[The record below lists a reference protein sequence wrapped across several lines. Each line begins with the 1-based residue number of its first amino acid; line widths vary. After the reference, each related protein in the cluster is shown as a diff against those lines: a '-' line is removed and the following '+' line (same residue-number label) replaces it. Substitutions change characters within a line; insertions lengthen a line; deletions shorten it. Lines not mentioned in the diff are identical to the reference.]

1 MIQFLK
7 NKVSTSKAITKS
19 DAIRIT
25 EVSRTDAVDLFA
37 AANWIRETYR
47 KDSVEL
53 CSIINAKSG
62 ACPEDCAYCAQSSKR
77 KSNIAIY
84 PLLNR
89 ETVLRKA
96 EEALKGRVKRFS
108 IVMSGRKASPG
119 ELKKIAE
126 MIKGIRDL
134 GLSPCASLG
143 LLNKDELIFLR
154 ESGLDRYHHNL
165 ETSEKFFPKIC
176 STHTYRDKITT
187 IEGARRAGL
196 SVCSGGLF
204 GMGETWEDRVDMALA
219 VRQLKVDSVP
229 INFLI
234 PIEGTTLADRA
245 LLHPFEALKIISL
258 YRFMLPETEIRMC
271 GGRIQVL
278 GEFASMVFM
287 AGADS
292 LMTGD
297 YLTTTGRTFEDDL
310 RLIRQCCLRV
320 S

>member
-1 MIQFLK
+1 MIPFLK
-7 NKVSTSKAITKS
+7 NKVSTSKTISKS
-19 DAIRIT
+19 DAIRLT
-25 EVSRTDAVDLFA
+25 ELNTKDAVDLFA
-37 AANWIRETYR
+37 AANWIRETYKR
-47 KDSVEL
+47 DSVEL
-53 CSIINAKSG
+53 CSIVNAKSG
-62 ACPEDCAYCAQSSKR
+62 ACPEDCAYCAQSSKS

-108 IVMSGRKASPG
+108 IVMSGRKASPH

-176 STHTYRDKITT
+176 KTHTYRDKITT
-187 IEGARRAGL
+187 IESARRAGL

-204 GMGETWEDRVDMALA
+204 GMGETWQDRVDMALA
-219 VRQLKVDSVP
+219 VRQLQVDSVP

-234 PIEGTTLADRA
+234 PIVGTNLADRA
-245 LLHPFEALKIISL
+245 LLQPFEALKIISL

-310 RLIRQCCLRV
+310 RLIRLCCLKV